1 MHFDLFFEFSMPPH
15 LARSEAQAVAD
26 WLGEMALADTLGFR
40 CAWLVEHHFTRGYS
54 HSSVPE
60 VLLAAAAAR
69 TRNIRLGLGVVPL
82 PYHHPVR
89 VAERV
94 AMLDVLS
101 NGRLEV
107 GIGRGFSP
115 QEYHVFGA
123 DMGQSRALTA
133 AGLDLL
139 RQSFGRGP
147 VSVND
152 GKRLLAV
159 DLLPKP
165 VQDAPPLWAAAVS
178 PSSFEWTA
186 RQGLGLLAGPFKPW
200 FMTRA
205 DLRSFVASWQAEE
218 APRIGM
224 TVGVFCLRD
233 GKRAKELAAPA
244 FEWYYRELYKTTLPV
259 LERLYPS
266 YEQLRELGHFRHLFK
281 LGINLTLLKTFGMA
295 VVGSPQECVEQLQKY
310 REAGVTHLLCAVGA
324 GALPT
329 EWVRESMQVIAEEV
343 MPRLLPSPACG
354 GGAGGEG
361 TPASCSGKH

>member
-1 MHFDLFFEFSMPPH
+1 MQFDLFFELSLPPQ
-15 LARSEAQAVAD
+15 LALTEARAVAN
-26 WLGEMALADTLGFR
+26 WLGELELADRLGFR

-54 HSSVPE
+54 HSSAPE

-69 TRNIRLGLGVVPL
+69 TQRLRIGLGVIPM

-94 AMLDVLS
+94 AMLDVVS
-101 NGRLEV
+101 NGRVDV

-115 QEYHVFGA
+115 QEYRVFGA
-123 DMGQSRALTA
+123 DMSQSRALTA
-133 AGLDLL
+133 QGLELL
-139 RQSFGRGP
+139 RQSFSRAPAKVHDGP
-147 VSVND
+147 HLISVD
-152 GKRLLAV
+152 I
-159 DLLPKP
+159 LPKP

-178 PSSFEWTA
+178 PDSFDWAA

-200 FMTRA
+200 FMSRA
-205 DLRSFVASWQAEE
+205 DINTYRASWRGAEP
-218 APRIGM
+218 PRIGM
-224 TVGVFCLRD
+224 TVGIFCLDD
-233 GKRAKELAAPA
+233 GKRARELAAPA

-266 YEQLRELGHFRHLFK
+266 YEQLRELGHFRHLFR

-295 VVGSPQECVEQLQKY
+295 VVGSPDECIEQLQKY

-329 EWVRESMQVIAEEV
+329 EQVRESMQVIAEAV
-343 MPRLLPSPACG
+343 MPALAVP
-354 GGAGGEG
+354 GER
-361 TPASCSGKH
+361 

>member
-1 MHFDLFFEFSMPPH
+1 MQFDLFFELSMPPH
-15 LARSEAQAVAD
+15 LARSEAQAVED
-26 WLGEMALADTLGFR
+26 WLGELELADALGYR
-40 CAWLVEHHFTRGYS
+40 CAWLVEHHFTHGYS

-69 TRNIRLGLGVVPL
+69 TQRLRLGLGVIPL

-101 NGRLEV
+101 HGRLDV

-115 QEYHVFGA
+115 KEYQVFGA
-123 DMGQSRALTA
+123 DMKQSRSLTA
-133 AGLDLL
+133 TGLELL

-147 VSVND
+147 VTVRD
-152 GKRLLAV
+152 GQHLLQV
-159 DLLPKP
+159 DILPKP

-178 PSSFEWTA
+178 PSSFEWAA
-186 RQGLGLLAGPFKPW
+186 RQRLGLLAGPFKPW
-200 FMTRA
+200 FMTHA
-205 DLRSFVASWQAEE
+205 DIRNFLQTWTSAEP
-218 APRIGM
+218 PRIGM

-233 GKRAKELAAPA
+233 GKRAKALAAPA

-295 VVGSPQECVEQLQKY
+295 VVGSPEECIEQLAKY
-310 REAGVTHLLCAVGA
+310 REAGVTHLLCAVGV

-329 EWVRESMQVIAEEV
+329 QLVQESMQVIAENV
-343 MPRLLPSPACG
+343 MPEVRAL
-354 GGAGGEG
+354 GAGD
-361 TPASCSGKH
+361 

>member
-1 MHFDLFFEFSMPPH
+1 MQFDLFYELSMPPD

-26 WLGEMALADTLGFR
+26 WLGEMELADALGFR

-69 TRNIRLGLGVVPL
+69 TRRLRIGLGVIPL
-82 PYHHPVR
+82 PYHHPLR

-94 AMLDVLS
+94 AMLDVVS

-115 QEYHVFGA
+115 QEYHAFGA
-123 DMGQSRALTA
+123 DMAHSRALTA

-147 VSVND
+147 VRVAD
-152 GKRLLAV
+152 GGRMLSL

-165 VQDAPPLWAAAVS
+165 VQEAPPLWAAAVS
-178 PSSFEWTA
+178 PASFDWAA

-205 DLRSFVASWQAEE
+205 DLASYRAGWQAPER
-218 APRIGM
+218 PRIGM
-224 TVGVFCLRD
+224 TVGIFCLRD
-233 GKRAKELAAPA
+233 GRRAAALAAPA

-266 YEQLRELGHFRHLFK
+266 YEQLRELGHFRHLFR
-281 LGINLTLLKTFGMA
+281 LGINLTLLRTFGMA
-295 VVGSPQECVEQLQKY
+295 VVGSPAECIDQLQKY

-329 EWVRESMQVIAEEV
+329 EAVRESMQVIAEEV
-343 MPRLLPSPACG
+343 MPAVQASGPA
-354 GGAGGEG
+354 AN
-361 TPASCSGKH
+361 

>member
-1 MHFDLFFEFSMPPH
+1 MHFDLFYELSMPPH
-15 LARSEAQAVAD
+15 LARTEQQAVAD
-26 WLGEMALADTLGFR
+26 WLGEIALADALGYR
-40 CAWLVEHHFTRGYS
+40 CAWLVEHHFTRAYS
-54 HSSVPE
+54 HSSAPE

-69 TRNIRLGLGVVPL
+69 TQNLRLGLGVIPL

-94 AMLDVLS
+94 AMLDVVS
-101 NGRLEV
+101 SGRLDV

-115 QEYHVFGA
+115 EEYRVFGA
-123 DMGQSRALTA
+123 DMEHSRALTMES
-133 AGLDLL
+133 LDLL
-139 RQSFGRGP
+139 RRSFGRGP
-147 VSVND
+147 LVLRD
-152 GKRLLAV
+152 GEQMIEIDV
-159 DLLPKP
+159 LPKP

-178 PSSFEWTA
+178 PDSFEWAA
-186 RQGLGLLAGPFKPW
+186 RQRLGLLAGPFKPW

-205 DLRSFVASWQAEE
+205 DIRSFRE
-218 APRIGM
+218 AWRESESPRIGM
-224 TVGVFCLRD
+224 TVGVFCLPD

-244 FEWYYRELYKTTLPV
+244 FEWYYGELYKTVLPV

-295 VVGSPQECVEQLQKY
+295 VVGSPEECIEQLAKY
-310 REAGVTHLLCAVGA
+310 REAGVTHLLCSVGA

-343 MPRLLPSPACG
+343 MPLVQTG
-354 GGAGGEG
+354 
-361 TPASCSGKH
+361 

>member
-1 MHFDLFFEFSMPPH
+1 MHFDLFSELSMPPH

-26 WLGEMALADTLGFR
+26 WLGEMELADALGYR

-60 VLLAAAAAR
+60 VLLGAAAAR
-69 TRNIRLGLGVVPL
+69 TQRIRLGLGVIPL

-94 AMLDVLS
+94 AMLDVVS
-101 NGRLEV
+101 NGRLDI

-115 QEYHVFGA
+115 QEYQVFGV
-123 DMGQSRALTA
+123 DMKQSRTLTA
-133 AGLDLL
+133 AGLDML
-139 RQSFGRGP
+139 RQSFGRGL
-147 VSVND
+147 VSVHD
-152 GKRLLAV
+152 GQRLIEV
-159 DLLPKP
+159 GILPKP

-178 PSSFEWTA
+178 PSSFEWAA
-186 RQGLGLLAGPFKPW
+186 RQQLGLLAGPFKPW

-205 DLRSFVASWQAEE
+205 DIRSFRETWQAAES
-218 APRIGM
+218 PRIGM

-233 GKRAKELAAPA
+233 GKRASALAAPA

-295 VVGSPQECVEQLQKY
+295 VVGSPQECIEQLQKY

-329 EWVRESMQVIAEEV
+329 PLVRESMQVLAEDV
-343 MPRLLPSPACG
+343 MPALE
-354 GGAGGEG
+354 GE
-361 TPASCSGKH
+361 A

>member
-1 MHFDLFFEFSMPPH
+1 MHFDLFYELSMPPQ
-15 LARSEAQAVAD
+15 LARSEAQAAAE
-26 WLGEMALADTLGFR
+26 WLGEVALADSLGFR

-54 HSSVPE
+54 HSSAPE

-69 TRNIRLGLGVVPL
+69 TQRLRIGLGVIPL

-94 AMLDVLS
+94 AMLDVVS
-101 NGRLEV
+101 NGRLDV

-115 QEYHVFGA
+115 QEYQVFGA
-123 DMGQSRALTA
+123 DMAHSRALTA
-133 AGLDLL
+133 ASLDLL

-147 VSVND
+147 VSAHD
-152 GKRLLAV
+152 GKRLLSV
-159 DLLPKP
+159 DILPKP

-178 PSSFEWTA
+178 PSSFDWA
-186 RQGLGLLAGPFKPW
+186 GRQGLGLLAGPFKPW

-205 DLRSFVASWQAEE
+205 DLRSFAASWQATD

-224 TVGVFCLRD
+224 TVGMFCLRD
-233 GKRAKELAAPA
+233 GRRASALAAPA

-295 VVGSPQECVEQLQKY
+295 VVGSPDECVEQLQKY

-329 EWVRESMQVIAEEV
+329 DLVRESMEVIAQEV
-343 MPRLLPSPACG
+343 MPAFAASG
-354 GGAGGEG
+354 GQ
-361 TPASCSGKH
+361 

>member
-1 MHFDLFFEFSMPPH
+1 MHFDLFFELSMPPH
-15 LARSEAQAVAD
+15 LARSEQQAVAD
-26 WLGEMALADTLGFR
+26 WLGEMEWADSLGYR

-54 HSSVPE
+54 HSSAPE

-69 TRNIRLGLGVVPL
+69 TQRLRLGLGVVPL

-94 AMLDVLS
+94 AMLDVIS
-101 NGRLEV
+101 NGRLDV

-115 QEYHVFGA
+115 QEYHVFGV
-123 DMGQSRALTA
+123 DMARSRALATE
-133 AGLDLL
+133 GLDLL
-139 RQSFGRGP
+139 RQSFTRGP
-147 VSVND
+147 VSVPVN
-152 GKRLLAV
+152 GQGGQRLLQA
-159 DLLPKP
+159 DILPKP
-165 VQDAPPLWAAAVS
+165 VQDAPPLWSAAVS
-178 PSSFEWTA
+178 PGSFEWAA
-186 RQGLGLLAGPFKPW
+186 RQQVGLLAGPFKPW

-205 DLRSFVASWQAEE
+205 DIKNYRGAWRATES
-218 APRIGM
+218 PRIGM

-244 FEWYYRELYKTTLPV
+244 FEWFYRELFKTTLPV

-266 YEQLRELGHFRHLFK
+266 YEHFHELGHFRHLLK

-295 VVGSPQECVEQLQKY
+295 VVGSPEECIEQLAKY

-329 EWVRESMQVIAEEV
+329 ELVRESMQVIAEEV
-343 MPRLLPSPACG
+343 MPTMR
-354 GGAGGEG
+354 GE
-361 TPASCSGKH
+361 A